1 MNMLFKS
8 IRSDILRKQEN
19 YVLIN
24 RFYNRYIKVV
34 LQHGTL
40 AVIFY
45 RFGNMAY
52 KVVWPLRFILVLVF
66 WLLNPLFVWFSGISI
81 NPRQNIGNSFVIHN
95 FSTIT
100 VDAESIGENLTINQ
114 DVYIG
119 ESWERNGK
127 PVLGKNVFMGCG
139 SKILGPVTIGDN
151 VVIAANA
158 VVLKDVPSNC
168 MVVSVPALI
177 IAKQIDDDYIKSVP
191 VHSA

>member
-1 MNMLFKS
+1 MLFKS

-52 KVVWPLRFILVLVF
+52 KKVWPLRFILVPVF
-66 WLLNPLFVWFSGISI
+66 WLLNPFFVWFSGISI
-81 NPRQNIGNSFVIHN
+81 NPRQNIGNGFVIHN

-158 VVLKDVPSNC
+158 VVLKDVPSSC
-168 MVVSVPALI
+168 MAASVPALVV
-177 IAKQIDDDYIKSVP
+177 AKQIDDDYVKSVP
-191 VHSA
+191 AHSA